1 MFKVFIICGM
11 MACFDNFATAAWV
24 YLGLHGIYASYAILA
39 NHWLG
44 YLVPAYAVL
53 FFYSRMH
60 VKDASISR
68 YPEWDDYASRSS
80 RLIPWRLLT
89 NPFRGTPADTATTS

>member
-1 MFKVFIICGM
+1 MVHFE
-11 MACFDNFATAAWV
+11 NFSTAAWV
-24 YLGLHGIYASYAILA
+24 YLGEIMIYGSYAILA

-44 YLVPAYAVL
+44 YLVVAYATV

-68 YPEWDDYASRSS
+68 YPEWDAYAARSS
-80 RLIPWRLLT
+80 RLIPWKLLT
-89 NPFRGTPADTATTS
+89 EPFRSVEAGPRRA